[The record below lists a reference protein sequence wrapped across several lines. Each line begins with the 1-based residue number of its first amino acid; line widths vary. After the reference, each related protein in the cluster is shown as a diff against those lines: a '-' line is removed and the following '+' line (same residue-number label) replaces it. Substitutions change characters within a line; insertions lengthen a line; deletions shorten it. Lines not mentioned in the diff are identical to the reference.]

1 MTALQ
6 NLLKVTKLNS
16 ENFEVDLQKRVNSKL
31 NSYLYSNSQ
40 IEEAIKFALSTPGKR
55 VRPTLIY
62 LVGDI
67 YNIPLEKL
75 DSIALASEIIH
86 TYSLVHDDLP
96 CMDDDDLRR
105 GQPTLHKKYSEATA
119 VLAGDAMQ
127 SLAIQIILED
137 EKLSNELK
145 VTIVKLLM
153 ESIGYKGMIL
163 GQEQDINFE
172 QKTVSKEEIVQ
183 MNYLKTGLLIE
194 FCILAPL
201 MIANK
206 EKNEWYIIARNVGIA
221 FQLIDDL
228 LDLEESEENLGKAT
242 NKDHSKNKKNL
253 PLTLGKTETIDEIK
267 KFYDETMASFSKLS
281 LNNHP
286 LKIYVENLFNRRS

>member
-1 MTALQ
+1 MT
-6 NLLKVTKLNS
+6 NLNL
-16 ENFEVDLQKRVNSKL
+16 ENFEENLQRRINSQIVTYF
-31 NSYLYSNSQ
+31 SSNSQ
-40 IEEAIKFALSTPGKR
+40 IQEAMEFALTAPGKR
-55 VRPTLIY
+55 VRPLLIY

-67 YNIPLEKL
+67 YNIPLERL
-75 DSIALASEIIH
+75 DSLALASEIIH

-105 GQPTLHKKYSEATA
+105 GQPTLHKKYSESTA

-127 SLAIQIILED
+127 SLAVQIILED

-145 VTIVKLLM
+145 VSIISLLM
-153 ESIGYKGMIL
+153 KNIGYKGMIL
-163 GQEQDINFE
+163 GQEQDISFE
-172 QKTVSKEEIVQ
+172 KKSVSKEEIIQ

-201 MIANK
+201 LIAEI
-206 EKNEWYIIARNVGIA
+206 EKNEWNKIAKNVGIA

-242 NKDHSKNKKNL
+242 NKDLFKNKKNL
-253 PLTLGKTETIDEIK
+253 PLTLGRTETTNEIE
-267 KFYDETMASFSKLS
+267 KFHHETMESFSKLR

-286 LKIYVENLFNRRS
+286 LVIYIDNLFKRRS

>member
-6 NLLKVTKLNS
+6 NLLKVTRLNL

-31 NSYLYSNSQ
+31 NSYLNSNSQ
-40 IEEAIKFALSTPGKR
+40 IEEAMKFALTSPGKR
-55 VRPTLIY
+55 VRPTLLY

-67 YNIPLEKL
+67 YSISLERL
-75 DSIALASEIIH
+75 DSLALASEIIH

-145 VTIVKLLM
+145 VSIVKLLM

-163 GQEQDINFE
+163 GQEQDISFE
-172 QKTVSKEEIVQ
+172 QKTVGKEEIVQ

-206 EKNEWYIIARNVGIA
+206 KKNEWNTIARNVGIA

-228 LDLEESEENLGKAT
+228 LDLEESEESLGKAT

-253 PLTLGKTETIDEIK
+253 PLTLGKAETINEIK

>member
-6 NLLKVTKLNS
+6 NLLKVTRLNL

-31 NSYLYSNSQ
+31 NSYLNSNSQ
-40 IEEAIKFALSTPGKR
+40 IEEAMKFALTTPGKR
-55 VRPTLIY
+55 VRPTLLY

-67 YNIPLEKL
+67 YSISLERL
-75 DSIALASEIIH
+75 DSLALASEIIH

-105 GQPTLHKKYSEATA
+105 GEPTLHKKYSEATA

-145 VTIVKLLM
+145 VSIVKLLM

-163 GQEQDINFE
+163 GQEQDISFE
-172 QKTVSKEEIVQ
+172 QKTVGTEEIVQ

-206 EKNEWYIIARNVGIA
+206 KKNEWNTIARNVGIA

-228 LDLEESEENLGKAT
+228 LDLEESEESLGKAT

-253 PLTLGKTETIDEIK
+253 PLTLGKAETINEIK

>member
-1 MTALQ
+1 
-6 NLLKVTKLNS
+6 
-16 ENFEVDLQKRVNSKL
+16 
-31 NSYLYSNSQ
+31 
-40 IEEAIKFALSTPGKR
+40 
-55 VRPTLIY
+55 
-62 LVGDI
+62 
-67 YNIPLEKL
+67 
-75 DSIALASEIIH
+75 
-86 TYSLVHDDLP
+86 
-96 CMDDDDLRR
+96 MDDDDLRR

-145 VTIVKLLM
+145 VSIVKLLM

-163 GQEQDINFE
+163 GQEQDISFE
-172 QKTVSKEEIVQ
+172 QKTVGKEEIVQ

-206 EKNEWYIIARNVGIA
+206 EKSEWNIIARNVGIA

-253 PLTLGKTETIDEIK
+253 PLTLGNAETINEIK

-286 LKIYVENLFNRRS
+286 LKIYVENLFNRRN

>member
-1 MTALQ
+1 MT
-6 NLLKVTKLNS
+6 NLNL
-16 ENFEVDLQKRVNSKL
+16 ENFEENLQKRINSQIDTYF
-31 NSYLYSNSQ
+31 SSNSQ
-40 IEEAIKFALSTPGKR
+40 IQEAMEFALTAPGKR
-55 VRPTLIY
+55 VRPLLIY

-67 YNIPLEKL
+67 YNIPLERL
-75 DSIALASEIIH
+75 DSLALASEIIH

-105 GQPTLHKKYSEATA
+105 GQPTLHKKYSESTA

-127 SLAIQIILED
+127 SLAVQIIIED

-145 VTIVKLLM
+145 VSLISLLM
-153 ESIGYKGMIL
+153 KNIGYKGMIL
-163 GQEQDINFE
+163 GQEQDISFE
-172 QKTVSKEEIVQ
+172 KKSVSKEEIIQ

-201 MIANK
+201 LIAEI
-206 EKNEWYIIARNVGIA
+206 EKNEWNKIAKNVGIA
-221 FQLIDDL
+221 FQLVDDL

-242 NKDHSKNKKNL
+242 NKDLFKNKKNL
-253 PLTLGKTETIDEIK
+253 PLTLGRTETTNEIE
-267 KFYDETMASFSKLS
+267 KFHHETMESFSKLR

-286 LKIYVENLFNRRS
+286 LIIYIDNLFKRRS

>member
-6 NLLKVTKLNS
+6 NLLKVTRLNL

-40 IEEAIKFALSTPGKR
+40 IEEAIKFAISTPGKR

-163 GQEQDINFE
+163 GQEQDISFE
-172 QKTVSKEEIVQ
+172 QKTVGKEEIVQ

-206 EKNEWYIIARNVGIA
+206 EKNEWNIIARNVGIA

-253 PLTLGKTETIDEIK
+253 PLTLGKTETINEIK

>member
-1 MTALQ
+1 MT
-6 NLLKVTKLNS
+6 NLSLD
-16 ENFEVDLQKRVNSKL
+16 NFEVELQNRINLYLDSNL
-31 NSYLYSNSQ
+31 NSNNQ
-40 IEEAIKFALSTPGKR
+40 IEEAIKFALSAPGKR

-62 LVGDI
+62 LVGDF
-67 YNIPLEKL
+67 YNVALENL
-75 DSIALASEIIH
+75 DSLALATEIIH

-127 SLAIQIILED
+127 TLAIQIILED
-137 EKLSNELK
+137 DKLSNELK
-145 VTIVKLLM
+145 VSITKLLM
-153 ESIGYKGMIL
+153 EKIGHEGMIL
-163 GQEQDINFE
+163 GQALDINYE
-172 QKTVSKEEIVQ
+172 QESVDKEQIIQ

-201 MIANK
+201 MVANESQNNWFK
-206 EKNEWYIIARNVGIA
+206 IARNVGIA

-228 LDLEESEENLGKAT
+228 LDLEESEESLGKAT
-242 NKDHSKNKKNL
+242 KKDHSKNKKNL
-253 PLTLGKTETIDEIK
+253 PLILGRSETINEIK
-267 KFYDETMASFSKLS
+267 KFHHETMESLSKLS

-286 LKIYVENLFNRRS
+286 LMIYVESLFNRRS

>member
-6 NLLKVTKLNS
+6 NLLKVTKLNL
-16 ENFEVDLQKRVNSKL
+16 ENFEVDLQKRINSKL
-31 NSYLYSNSQ
+31 NSYLNSNSQ
-40 IEEAIKFALSTPGKR
+40 IEEAIKFALSAPGKR
-55 VRPTLIY
+55 VRPSLLY

-67 YNIPLEKL
+67 YNISLERL
-75 DSIALASEIIH
+75 DSLALASEIIH

-137 EKLSNELK
+137 EKLSNEHK
-145 VTIVKLLM
+145 VSILKLLV

-163 GQEQDINFE
+163 GQEQDISFE
-172 QKTVSKEEIVQ
+172 GKSVNKDEIIQ

-201 MIANK
+201 IIANK
-206 EKNEWYIIARNVGIA
+206 EEKEWNTVAKNVGIA

-228 LDLEESEENLGKAT
+228 LDLEESEEHLGKAT
-242 NKDHSKNKKNL
+242 NKDHSKNKKNF
-253 PLTLGKTETIDEIK
+253 PLILGRSETINEIK
-267 KFYDETMASFSKLS
+267 KFHSETMESFSKLS
-281 LNNHP
+281 LNKHP

>member
-1 MTALQ
+1 
-6 NLLKVTKLNS
+6 VTKLNL
-16 ENFEVDLQKRVNSKL
+16 ENFEEVLQKRVNSKL
-31 NSYLYSNSQ
+31 NSYLNSNTQ
-40 IEEAIKFALSTPGKR
+40 IEKAIKFALSTPGKR

-67 YNIPLEKL
+67 YKISLERL
-75 DSIALASEIIH
+75 DSIASASEIIH

-127 SLAIQIILED
+127 SLAIQIILKD

-145 VTIVKLLM
+145 VSIIKLLM

-163 GQEQDINFE
+163 GQEQDISFE
-172 QKTVSKEEIVQ
+172 QKTVGKEEIVQ

-206 EKNEWYIIARNVGIA
+206 KKNEWNMIARNVGIA

-228 LDLEESEENLGKAT
+228 LDLEESKENLGKAT

-253 PLTLGKTETIDEIK
+253 PLTLGKAETANEIK

>member
-6 NLLKVTKLNS
+6 NLLKVTRLNL

-31 NSYLYSNSQ
+31 NSYLNSNSQ
-40 IEEAIKFALSTPGKR
+40 IEEAMKFALSTPGKR
-55 VRPTLIY
+55 VRPTLLY

-67 YNIPLEKL
+67 CSISLERL
-75 DSIALASEIIH
+75 DSLALASEIIH

-96 CMDDDDLRR
+96 CMDDDDIRR

-127 SLAIQIILED
+127 SMAIQIILED

-145 VTIVKLLM
+145 VSIVKLLM

-163 GQEQDINFE
+163 GQEQDISFE
-172 QKTVSKEEIVQ
+172 QKTVGKQEIVQ

-206 EKNEWYIIARNVGIA
+206 KKNEWNIIARNVGIA

-253 PLTLGKTETIDEIK
+253 PLTLGKTETINEIK